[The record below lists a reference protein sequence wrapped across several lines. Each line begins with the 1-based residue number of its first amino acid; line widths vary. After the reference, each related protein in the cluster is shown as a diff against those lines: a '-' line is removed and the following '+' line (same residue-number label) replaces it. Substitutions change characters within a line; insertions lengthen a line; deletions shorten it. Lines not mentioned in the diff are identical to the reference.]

1 MQNLISLS
9 SMEKENKYCK
19 KNGRDKILE
28 KNIGSTF
35 LIHPKA
41 LK

>member
-9 SMEKENKYCK
+9 SMEKANKYCK

-28 KNIGSTF
+28 KILEVLFSY
-35 LIHPKA
+35 IQRH
-41 LK
+41 